1 MEVIFTVNN
10 NNNIPN
16 IPMSLS
22 MALSQT
28 SDAIGYFGSLSPDEQ
43 QEIINY
49 THIIQS
55 HQDSQDFLHPS
66 PSFL

>member
-22 MALSQT
+22 MALSQA

>member
-1 MEVIFTVNN
+1 
-10 NNNIPN
+10 
-16 IPMSLS
+16 MSLS

-55 HQDSQDFLHPS
+55 NQEIPEYPS
-66 PSFL
+66 KFPSFI